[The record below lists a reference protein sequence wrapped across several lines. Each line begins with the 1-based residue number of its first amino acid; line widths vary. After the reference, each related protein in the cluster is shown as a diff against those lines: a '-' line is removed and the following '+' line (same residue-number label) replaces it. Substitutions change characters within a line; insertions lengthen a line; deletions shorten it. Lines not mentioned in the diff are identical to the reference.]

1 MTPWVMRLV
10 VANVV
15 MFVLTAAVPGL
26 ARELALVPALVLA
39 RPWTPFTYMFVHA
52 GAFHLMFN
60 MLGLFFFGPQLE
72 ARLGGARFLR
82 LYLVSGLAGALFSLA
97 TPHVAIVG
105 ASGATLGVFVG
116 FARYWP
122 HAQVLFMGIVPV
134 EARVMVI
141 LMTVMSL
148 VLARSPGSGIAHRA
162 HLGGVVG
169 GWLYLRAAEARSAA
183 TAFRQ
188 VARAAPKPRPPRWT
202 AGASTAPA
210 HPVNAEEVERV
221 LAKMETLA
229 RTAYG
234 RERAFL
240 SGSPAPASGRR
251 ASSRRHARRS
261 PGSPTAAAPAPAATR
276 RTRGR
281 P

>member
-15 MFVLTAAVPGL
+15 MFFLTAAVPGL
-26 ARELALVPALVLA
+26 AGNLALVPALVPV

-60 MLGLFFFGPQLE
+60 MMGLFFFGPQLE
-72 ARLGGARFLR
+72 ARLGSARFLR

-105 ASGATLGVFVG
+105 ASAATLGVFVG

-122 HAQVLFMGIVPV
+122 RAQVLFMGFVPL
-134 EARVMVI
+134 EARTMVI
-141 LMTVMSL
+141 LMTVISI
-148 VLARSPGSGIAHRA
+148 VLAKSPGSGIAHLA

-169 GWLYLRAAEARSAA
+169 GWLYLRAADARSTA

-188 VARAAPKPRPPRWT
+188 VARAAPQP
-202 AGASTAPA
+202 APA
-210 HPVNAEEVERV
+210 AVERWRRIDRATLHPVNAEEVERV
-221 LAKMETLA
+221 LAKMETLGA
-229 RTAYG
+229 NSLTAD
-234 RERAFL
+234 ERAFL
-240 SGSPAPASGRR
+240 ERFAGS
-251 ASSRRHARRS
+251 
-261 PGSPTAAAPAPAATR
+261 
-276 RTRGR
+276 
-281 P
+281 

>member
-15 MFVLTAAVPGL
+15 MFFLTAAVPGL

-82 LYLVSGLAGALFSLA
+82 LYLVSGLSGALFSLA

-148 VLARSPGSGIAHRA
+148 VLARSPGSGIAHLA

-169 GWLYLRAAEARSAA
+169 GWLYLRAAEARSTA

-188 VARAAPKPRPPRWT
+188 VARAAPQP
-202 AGASTAPA
+202 APA
-210 HPVNAEEVERV
+210 AVDRWRRIDRATLHPVNAEEVERV
-221 LAKMETLA
+221 LAKMETLGA
-229 RTAYG
+229 TSLTAD
-234 RERAFL
+234 ERAFL
-240 SGSPAPASGRR
+240 ERFAGS
-251 ASSRRHARRS
+251 
-261 PGSPTAAAPAPAATR
+261 
-276 RTRGR
+276 
-281 P
+281 